1 MRVVVN
7 GSNEVSVFLTDAEIK
22 SVCDAANKVVEQAP
36 KIQNAAQFGTLKMTE
51 EEHYNAAVQNICGVI
66 GNELAQ
72 ECYFEIES

>member
-22 SVCDAANKVVEQAP
+22 SVCDAANKVVDQAP
-36 KIQNAAQFGTLKMTE
+36 KIQNAAQFGILKMTE
-51 EEHYNAAVQNICGVI
+51 EEHYNAAVQNICTI
-66 GNELAQ
+66 LASELAQ